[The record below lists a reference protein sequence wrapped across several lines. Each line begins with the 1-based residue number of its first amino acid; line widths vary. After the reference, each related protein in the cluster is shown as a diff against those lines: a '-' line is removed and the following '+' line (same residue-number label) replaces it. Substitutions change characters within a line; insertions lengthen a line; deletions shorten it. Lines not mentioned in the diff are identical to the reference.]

1 MVPAA
6 LIDYNERCAT
16 PSAEKTMLH
25 LILIV
30 ALAPS
35 QEGTVGP
42 DRPAPREKLADPIV
56 EWNELAL
63 EGIRQA
69 RTAPP
74 LAARNLAILHAALFD
89 TVNAIDGQPYTPYL
103 FDRIAVRPMGHE
115 VAVAACGYEVLTA
128 LYPEQESLFAR
139 AFGRVLASTG
149 PSEPRRLGRQLGEH
163 VGRQAVAARRDDG
176 HDRRGEYRF
185 TLDLGV
191 WRPTPPGYDPA
202 LLPDYGKV
210 RRFALPEKFVLKY
223 PPPPELASEEFR
235 ADLAEVRAL
244 GGLDSKTRTASQT
257 LTAHF
262 WNDGPGTCTPP
273 GHWNQ
278 IARAAIA
285 DVPLE
290 ITRKARLFALLN
302 LALAD
307 AAVACWDCKY
317 RYRLWRPVTALRL
330 AEPGWTPLLVT
341 PAFPSY
347 TSGHS
352 TFSGAA
358 ATVLTD
364 VVGKEGVEFT
374 VGSDGVPGTERS
386 YKGFWE
392 AAHEAGRSRVY
403 GGIHYECDNR
413 EGLAL
418 GVRVAEEILRTR
430 LLPPADPTR
439 PRRSPGDGARPL
451 PRGPDTNTAS
461 ARRDR
466 P

>member
-1 MVPAA
+1 
-6 LIDYNERCAT
+6 
-16 PSAEKTMLH
+16 MLH
-25 LILIV
+25 LMLLV

-42 DRPAPREKLADPIV
+42 DRPLPPAARDKRADPVV

-63 EGIRQA
+63 SAIRGA
-69 RTAPP
+69 RTPPP
-74 LAARNLAILHAALFD
+74 LAARHLAILHAAIFD

-103 FDRIAVRPMGHE
+103 FDRIAVRPMNHE
-115 VAVAACGYEVLTA
+115 VAVAACGAEVLSA
-128 LYPEQESLFAR
+128 LYPDQEATFAR
-139 AFGRVLASTG
+139 AMGRVLASVA
-149 PSEPRRLGRQLGEH
+149 PSEPRRLGRQLGEY
-163 VGRQAVAARRDDG
+163 VGRYIVRARSDDG
-176 HDRRGEYRF
+176 HDRRGDYRF
-185 TLDLGV
+185 TFDPGV
-191 WRPTPPGYDPA
+191 WRPTPPNYEPA
-202 LLPDYGKV
+202 LLPQYGKV
-210 RRFALPEKFVLKY
+210 RRFALPEKFVLKF

-235 ADLAEVRAL
+235 ADLAEVRLL
-244 GGLDSKTRTASQT
+244 GELNSKTRTAAQT

-278 IARAAIA
+278 IARAATI
-285 DVPLE
+285 DQPMEV
-290 ITRKARLFALLN
+290 TQRARLFALLN
-302 LALAD
+302 LSLAD
-307 AAVACWDCKY
+307 AAVVCWDCKY
-317 RYRLWRPVTALRL
+317 RFRLWRPVTALRR
-330 AEPGWTPLLVT
+330 ADPAWTSLLVT

-358 ATVLTD
+358 ATVLAD
-364 VVGKEGVEFT
+364 VLGKDGVEFT
-374 VGSDGVPGTERS
+374 VGSDGVPGTDRA
-386 YKGFWE
+386 YKGFW
-392 AAHEAGRSRVY
+392 AAANEAGRSRIY
-403 GGIHYECDNR
+403 GGIHYECDNK

-418 GVRVAEEILRTR
+418 GGRVAEEILRTR

-439 PRRSPGDGARPL
+439 PRRPPGDGTRPL